1 MSATDYATLA
11 VAVTVI
17 VSAFAGAVRW
27 LVKHYFYELKPNG
40 GSSLRDAQTVIHQKV
55 DRIEEKQDRME
66 EKQDK
71 QSERID
77 RIFELLSQQKNG

>member
-1 MSATDYATLA
+1 MNTIQAVTAIILSVCSIIGA
-11 VAVTVI
+11 VAVGVK
-17 VSAFAGAVRW
+17 W

-55 DRIEEKQDRME
+55 DRIEAKQD
-66 EKQDK
+66 Q

-77 RIFELLSQQKNG
+77 RIFELLCEQKSR